1 MGNKKST
8 LSVDNAKLESVFGRC
23 GIGSCRS
30 SCCEENEE
38 KDMSIDL
45 QHKKMEVAIRVELA
59 MVHKMVTDAMLA
71 CPDAR
76 VDVTRETDE
85 RITITIR
92 PKKESTSAIQE
103 A

>member
-1 MGNKKST
+1 MGNCNKKST
-8 LSVDNAKLESVFGRC
+8 IEVDNAKLESVFGRC

-30 SCCEENEE
+30 SCCEEEE
-38 KDMSIDL
+38 GSIDP

-59 MVHKMVTDAMLA
+59 MVHKMMTDAMIA

-76 VDVTRETDE
+76 VDVARETDE

-92 PKKESTSAIQE
+92 PPKK
-103 A
+103 

>member
-30 SCCEENEE
+30 SCCEEDAT
-38 KDMSIDL
+38 DMSVDL
-45 QHKKMEVAIRVELA
+45 QHKNMEVAIRVELA

-76 VDVTRETDE
+76 VDVARETDE

-92 PKKESTSAIQE
+92 PKEGIKISA
-103 A
+103 